1 MAEIENIDINKIEE
15 VNEDFTITVKNK
27 SDILNE
33 LNFKSEEDKLL
44 CESIIDSLENSVYD
58 NVRDG
63 LTVSIPY
70 IGNLRR
76 NKVYESIAQS
86 KKNFKAVRS
95 FVSKEEY
102 KQYVVEVIVDAK
114 TKQLELDK
122 RKVLIT
128 HLRRVNKKKYER
140 YYMDFGR
147 AYAELYL
154 TAILWLR
161 EIPFDRDVQDAYDR
175 LKENYE

>member
-44 CESIIDSLENSVYD
+44 CESIIDSLENAVYD

-76 NKVYESIAQS
+76 NKVYETIAQS

-102 KQYVVEVIVDAK
+102 KQYVVEVV
-114 TKQLELDK
+114 
-122 RKVLIT
+122 VL
-128 HLRRVNKKKYER
+128 
-140 YYMDFGR
+140 M
-147 AYAELYL
+147 
-154 TAILWLR
+154 
-161 EIPFDRDVQDAYDR
+161 
-175 LKENYE
+175 